1 MIHKDLSSEK
11 IRENRARLEKHFN
24 KRAVDEALL
33 QRAWQTA
40 HKLAAMLYED
50 FGATQVAVFGSLAQ
64 QNRFSKWSDIDIA
77 VWGLSSDQY
86 FRAVYETIGFSQEF
100 DIDLVS
106 FENCKGTFR
115 DRIQK
120 QVIPIQK
127 GEAGFYRK
135 CPKTEKRKGTNTLK
149 RDIIQSM
156 SDGYTKVKGAVQRI
170 DQALQNIQDAPE
182 RYRRSIEI
190 EIARYL
196 YDFYKQLENI
206 FERIAK
212 EVDQS
217 LPTGEEWHKDLLQ
230 QIAES
235 TSMREPVISQH
246 TYTELQNLLGFRHVF
261 LYIYGDELDYEKML
275 ENATRVN
282 EVFPT
287 LSKELEAFI
296 AFLKKQEND

>member
-1 MIHKDLSSEK
+1 MIRKDLSSEK
-11 IRENRARLEKHFN
+11 TQENRARLEKHFN
-24 KRAVDEALL
+24 NRAVDEELL

-40 HKLAAMLYED
+40 QTLAAMLYEE

-64 QNRFSKWSDIDIA
+64 QSRFSKWSDIDIA
-77 VWGLSSDQY
+77 VWGLSFDQY
-86 FRAVYETIGFSQEF
+86 LRAVTETIGFSKEF
-100 DIDLVS
+100 NIDLVN
-106 FENCKGTFR
+106 FEDCKGTFR
-115 DRIQK
+115 ARIQK

-127 GEAGFYRK
+127 GEAGFYGK
-135 CPKTEKRKGTNTLK
+135 CQKTEKRKVIYTLDKEIIK
-149 RDIIQSM
+149 RM
-156 SDGYTKVKGAVQRI
+156 SDGYTKVKGAVQLI

-206 FERIAK
+206 FARIAK
-212 EVDQS
+212 KVDQS
-217 LPTGEEWHKDLLQ
+217 LPAGEEWHKALLQ
-230 QIAES
+230 QIAEP
-235 TSMREPVISQH
+235 TSMRGPVISQH
-246 TYTELQNLLGFRHVF
+246 TYTELQKLLGFRHVF

-275 ENATRVN
+275 KNATRVN

-296 AFLKKQEND
+296 AFLQKREND